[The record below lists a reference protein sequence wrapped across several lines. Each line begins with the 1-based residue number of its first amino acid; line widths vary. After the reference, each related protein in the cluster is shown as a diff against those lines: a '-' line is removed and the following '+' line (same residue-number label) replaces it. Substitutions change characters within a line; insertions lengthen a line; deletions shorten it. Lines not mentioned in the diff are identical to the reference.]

1 MKLAKLLALLS
12 ILMFVLVAG
21 CSAQDGDVASTDEA
35 TADDPEGDPG
45 QTDESSEALTSISCT
60 EHTATGYKSGNAFT
74 IHTVTVSGHPVEKR
88 TADAFYVMAK
98 AASQAGVNITVVS
111 GFRSMSEQQ
120 YLYHCYTSCSCNSCN
135 LAARPG
141 YSNHQSGHALDL
153 NTSSHG
159 VYNWLA
165 NHAAHYGFKRTVS
178 SEPWHW
184 EWWGGGPGGGPC
196 N

>member
-1 MKLAKLLALLS
+1 MKLLKLLGSLALSTFAL
-12 ILMFVLVAG
+12 AA
-21 CSAQDGDVASTDEA
+21 CSAEDGTATTGDETDQ
-35 TADDPEGDPG
+35 PEGEPETTQEG
-45 QTDESSEALTSISCT
+45 EALVSVNCSS
-60 EHTATGYKSGNAFT
+60 HTATGYRNGNAFT
-74 IHTVTVSGHPVEKR
+74 IYVVTEGGHPVEKH

-98 AASQAGVNITVVS
+98 AAAHDGVNLGIVS
-111 GFRSMSEQQ
+111 GFRTMSEQQ

-135 LAARPG
+135 LAAKPG

-153 NTSSHG
+153 NTGAHG

-165 NHAAHYGFKRTVS
+165 NHAAHYGFKRTVP

-196 N
+196 